1 MISLW
6 NICNNEGLGKKSTK
20 VMVREVYWKLRV
32 LVGRYSVDW
41 FIIFKRI

>member
-1 MISLW
+1 MKVW
-6 NICNNEGLGKKSTK
+6 KKKSTK
-20 VMVREVYWKLRV
+20 VMVREVYWKL